1 MIRMSKKFLSGLVL
15 IIIFSNPIMH
25 QIRAEYIYYSTELK
39 EGIVLEWE
47 RTVIKDDKEEQ
58 KLKVEITII
67 QDVPND
73 YPLNYDNYKEY
84 FNITFD
90 GEEEP
95 VTYYLQDYIWPILY
109 ENNSIICTITE
120 KYPEINESNNRVT
133 HTKHTIFI
141 MSVWTNDLGTFT
153 KEYTLDIQTGI
164 VKLYVYTINS
174 SNSIWEIKHEFK
186 GGIKLA
192 GYNPNTL
199 GFLLVC
205 FLFSYLI
212 ISRKIRKTN
221 LPKIEINKE

>member
-1 MIRMSKKFLSGLVL
+1 
-15 IIIFSNPIMH
+15 
-25 QIRAEYIYYSTELK
+25 
-39 EGIVLEWE
+39 
-47 RTVIKDDKEEQ
+47 
-58 KLKVEITII
+58 
-67 QDVPND
+67 
-73 YPLNYDNYKEY
+73 
-84 FNITFD
+84 
-90 GEEEP
+90 
-95 VTYYLQDYIWPILY
+95 
-109 ENNSIICTITE
+109 
-120 KYPEINESNNRVT
+120 
-133 HTKHTIFI
+133 

-199 GFLLVC
+199 GFLFVC